1 MCSRYLQE
9 VEEKLAAL
17 LPSADSDLEGKSR
30 IAEALVS
37 FNKRGFR
44 DANSPRLLPER
55 KQERTS
61 EYSGGQPF

>member
-37 FNKRGFR
+37 FNKRAKPFQR
-44 DANSPRLLPER
+44 R
-55 KQERTS
+55 KLA
-61 EYSGGQPF
+61 